1 MSNSSSNPTP
11 EQLSLAEQIAN
22 FPVTKC
28 PPGRAENALE
38 WGQCASREYSNYDP
52 TRIESFSEMAPPT
65 FAEPVTSPS
74 AKTSW
79 PTNKKQRKKKNL
91 KAENLLGI

>member
-1 MSNSSSNPTP
+1 MSNSSSNPKT
-11 EQLSLAEQIAN
+11 EAEQIAS

-38 WGQCASREYSNYDP
+38 WGQCASREYQGYNP
-52 TRIESFSEMAPPT
+52 ARIESFTEMAPPT
-65 FAEPVTSPS
+65 FAEPVTTPK

-79 PTNKKQRKKKNL
+79 PNNKKQRKKKTV
-91 KAENLLGI
+91 KDPFISI